1 MHEKKSSAISPT
13 AGFHHFSPG
22 LEESNF
28 VLLGYSCAL
37 VGDIL
42 LQGHLY
48 ITENYFAFYSNVFG
62 YVTKVRLYA
71 LWHTSACVRQIGPG
85 GRLISG

>member
-1 MHEKKSSAISPT
+1 MDLFLVEDLKAPFSYVSSDIN
-13 AGFHHFSPG
+13 G
-22 LEESNF
+22 LVYDYKYF
-28 VLLGYSCAL
+28 CFFTGYSCAL

-62 YVTKVRLYA
+62 YITKV
-71 LWHTSACVRQIGPG
+71 SKVKVIV
-85 GRLISG
+85 